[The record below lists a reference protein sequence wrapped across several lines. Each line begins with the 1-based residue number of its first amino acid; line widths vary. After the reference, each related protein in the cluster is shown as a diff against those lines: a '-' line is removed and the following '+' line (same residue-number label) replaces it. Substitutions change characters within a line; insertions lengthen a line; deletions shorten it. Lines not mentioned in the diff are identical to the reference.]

1 MQRIS
6 QNQKFLSVALGTC
19 MSPTLRWG
27 ARMRLQDLFGANVR
41 HHRKAKG
48 WTIDRLAERVGV
60 TQETIGKIERGKAA
74 PLFETAE
81 TIAAALNV
89 DVTTLFGAGA
99 LPGKGERVRLV
110 TEIHRTLSRMN
121 EDQLDR
127 AAKML
132 KAFVG

>member
-1 MQRIS
+1 ME
-6 QNQKFLSVALGTC
+6 
-19 MSPTLRWG
+19 
-27 ARMRLQDLFGANVR
+27 LQHLFGANVR

-48 WTIDRLAERVGV
+48 WTLERLADEVGV

-81 TIAAALNV
+81 KIAVALGV
-89 DVTTLFGAGA
+89 PAPALFGAEVA
-99 LPGKGERVRLV
+99 PGDGERARFL
-110 TEIHRTLSRMN
+110 TDINRTLSRMN

-127 AAKML
+127 AAKIL